1 MISNLKNKF
10 MQKKDILRYIV
21 VFFITL
27 TLFLTAIW
35 LSSFINDYK
44 LNDIKDIQD
53 KISIDIS
60 SSETQFQLLSSISC
74 KDVSASTLSD
84 ELNNL
89 AEKITYSENNIK
101 NQDQVTDLKKYYSL
115 LQIKDYLLVEKIQQ
129 KCNVP
134 IVPIF
139 YFYTTRENCSNCV
152 KQSAVLSQL
161 RAKYPELRVYSFD
174 YNLDLSALYTLKKIF
189 KVDDKKL
196 PAIYMNDKLYTGF
209 QTQDDIL
216 KVLPELAK
224 YEKARLDAEAKTA
237 SSTNKFSTSTK

>member
-1 MISNLKNKF
+1 

-60 SSETQFQLLSSISC
+60 SSETQFQLLSNMSC
-74 KDVSASTLSD
+74 KDVSSSALSD

-89 AEKITYSENNIK
+89 AEKITYSEQNIK

-115 LQIKDYLLVEKIQQ
+115 LEIKDYLLMQKIQE
-129 KCNVP
+129 KCNMP
-134 IVPIF
+134 IIPIF
-139 YFYTTRENCSNCV
+139 YFYTTSENCANCV
-152 KQSAVLSQL
+152 KESAVLSEL

-174 YNLDLSALYTLKKIF
+174 YNLNLSALDTLKKIF

-196 PAIYMNDKLYTGF
+196 PAIYMDDKLYTGF
-209 QTQDDIL
+209 QSEDAIL
-216 KVLPELAK
+216 KAIPEIVK
-224 YEKARLDAEAKTA
+224 YEKARLDAIAKAA
-237 SSTNKFSTSTK
+237 SSTKATSTN